1 MNNFTNLT
9 RSFPNTRLRR
19 TRMHSWSR
27 DLVQETNLTAK
38 DLIYPLFVKDD
49 NNSKPNK
56 TPITS
61 MPGVYRHN
69 ISSILQ
75 EVQLAHELG
84 IPAIALFPYTPE
96 KL

>member
-56 TPITS
+56 TPIKS

-75 EVQLAHELG
+75 EV
-84 IPAIALFPYTPE
+84 
-96 KL
+96 KLQI